1 MYFFIFIVCLNTI
14 TSMIKTNFFFDFTDF
29 QVGDG
34 AEDMLNTLKHFDFQ
48 FTPRPQGSPNE
59 VVLLEISNVTN
70 LPLRFQVKF
79 PNELDI
85 ELEQWAD
92 VGEPTELEIRQN
104 SIIDQRLFEF
114 EPRRGELKPGET
126 MVVR

>member
-1 MYFFIFIVCLNTI
+1 M
-14 TSMIKTNFFFDFTDF
+14 
-29 QVGDG
+29 Q
-34 AEDMLNTLKHFDFQ
+34 
-48 FTPRPQGSPNE
+48 
-59 VVLLEISNVTN
+59 VLLEISNVTN

-114 EPRRGELKPGET
+114 EPRRGELKAGET
-126 MVVR
+126 MVLRCR

>member
-1 MYFFIFIVCLNTI
+1 
-14 TSMIKTNFFFDFTDF
+14 
-29 QVGDG
+29 
-34 AEDMLNTLKHFDFQ
+34 MLNTLKHFDFQ